1 MTSTVLR
8 QPPRPRRRARA
19 GLAVALALILSLG
32 GSVSRADVGSNVVPD
47 GRTIVPAGQLYSAG
61 DFPSYAFL
69 TPDRTRLYV
78 VNAGRSDNTVNVY
91 NTATMSG
98 TTISSGTG
106 SAAGQWGSTALS
118 HDRKT
123 LYVSGGSTGRVELY
137 DTRSNTLTKTFSIH
151 PNGGFVGEIALG
163 RSGRYLY
170 TAEPFDTTTPHNPD
184 AYAERL
190 DLTTGTVVT
199 TTVGQHPLA
208 VADGVIRRGRREVV
222 AVANRDDGTV
232 SILDALSFTP
242 VVTLTVGRQPAA
254 LTFVDGGAHLLVL
267 DTLGDR
273 LSDYETA
280 TWGLAGSVSL
290 SGPSGIGAGPS
301 AMTVSRDSK
310 TVYVALSADNAVA
323 VVQRAGGSGHAAN
336 RPGAMK
342 LVGRIPT
349 ALYPTG
355 VAVDETARKLYI
367 ACAKGVGNPAQ
378 SVVPVPLGAPLPSV
392 QSAPNPEGGDGGA
405 LQVVVLP
412 ASQSALDAYSAQV
425 ATADRWANTGLTS
438 AIPAAI
444 THVIYIIRENKT
456 FDEEFGD
463 EVQAGGS
470 PNDLVYGKN
479 STPNSHALAE
489 RHGILQAYYSDE
501 EVSDTG
507 HQVIYGATTND
518 WVERFTQE
526 SYGSNSVP
534 GWDEEDGK
542 IDSIMWDPGAYIL
555 DDLLA
560 HNVSF
565 RDYGQYY
572 RENQAQSNKFTF
584 GPAIT
589 PALDAHIVHNSPGF
603 GFDLSISDTVRAA
616 FWAKDFNKDV
626 ANNTFPSFEVIY
638 LPTDHTGGG
647 TGATPQQQVADNDLA
662 TGQIVDAV
670 SHSPYWK
677 STAVFVTEDDPQG
690 GLDHIDTHRTIGFV
704 VSPYAANGGVAI
716 HYDNTSMLR
725 TMEEILHI
733 PPMTE
738 FDATATPMDAL
749 FNLATPDLTPY
760 TAITPTL
767 TLPVAAVLKNVDE
780 LTLRLVG
787 RDPDWSRLTSSQQ
800 AQIQWLSVRGKPLP
814 PALLAP
820 LDAAIAKA
828 RGYLWNTLVPPI
840 FSIKAQR

>member
-1 MTSTVLR
+1 MTST
-8 QPPRPRRRARA
+8 QPPSGRRAARV
-19 GLAVALALILSLG
+19 GLAIVLAFILSLG
-32 GSVSRADVGSNVVPD
+32 GLTSRADVGSNIVPN
-47 GRTIVPAGQLYSAG
+47 GRTIIPAGSLYTAG

-69 TPDRTRLYV
+69 TPDRARLYV
-78 VNAGRSDNTVNVY
+78 INAGRSDNTVNVY
-91 NTATMSG
+91 NTTTMSG
-98 TTISSGTG
+98 TTISSGSG
-106 SAAGQWGSTALS
+106 AAAGQWGSAALS
-118 HDRKT
+118 NDRKT
-123 LYVSGGSTGRVELY
+123 LYVSGGSAGRVELY
-137 DTRSNTLTKTFSIH
+137 DTGANALTKTFHIH
-151 PNGGFVGEIALG
+151 PDGGFVGEIALG

-170 TAEPFDTTTPHNPD
+170 TAEPFDTSTPNTPD

-190 DLTTGTVVT
+190 DLSTGAVVT
-199 TTVGQHPLA
+199 ATVGRHPLA

-254 LTFVDGGAHLLVL
+254 LVFVDGGTHLLVL

-280 TWGLAGSVSL
+280 TWDLAASVDL

-323 VVQRAGGSGHAAN
+323 VVQRTASSGRVSA

-342 LVGRIPT
+342 LIGRIPT

-355 VAVDETARKLYI
+355 VALNETARKLYI
-367 ACAKGVGNPAQ
+367 TCAKGVGNPAQ
-378 SVVPVPLGAPLPSV
+378 TKIPVPLGVPLPPMQSV
-392 QSAPNPEGGDGGA
+392 LNPNGGDGGA
-405 LQVVVLP
+405 LQVVALP

-470 PNDLVYGKN
+470 PNDLLYGKN

-489 RHGILQAYYSDE
+489 KHGILGAYYSDE

-507 HQVIYGATTND
+507 HQAIYGATTND

-526 SYGSNSVP
+526 SYGSNTVP

-542 IDSIMWDPGAYIL
+542 IDSIMWDPNSYIL

-565 RDYGQYY
+565 RDYGEYY
-572 RENQAQSNKFTF
+572 RENQAQSNTFTF
-584 GPAIT
+584 GPAVT
-589 PALDAHIVHNSPGF
+589 PALDAHIVHNAPGF

-616 FWAKDFNKDV
+616 FWTKDFNEDV
-626 ANNTFPSFEVIY
+626 VNNTFPSFEVIY
-638 LPTDHTGGG
+638 LPTDHTGGS

-677 STAVFVTEDDPQG
+677 NTAVFVTEDDPQG

-704 VSPYAANGGVAI
+704 ISPYAANGGVAT
-716 HYDNTSMLR
+716 HYDNSSMLR

-749 FNLATPDLTPY
+749 FNLTTPDLTPY

-767 TLPVAAVLKNVDE
+767 TLPVASVLKNVDE

-787 RDPDWSRLTSSQQ
+787 HDPDWSRLTSSRQ

-820 LDAAIAKA
+820 LDAALQKT
-828 RGYLWNTLVPPI
+828 RGYLWNTLVPPT
-840 FSIKAQR
+840 SATKAQR